1 MVIASGAQIELEGLV
16 QNIPSTMTL
25 YLNNFSVAFQTPGIS
40 KSRVLQQKRE
50 IHPWENEAEW
60 VGVSMSYC
68 IVCESTGPAIAKPYT
83 ARL

>member
-25 YLNNFSVAFQTPGIS
+25 YLNNFSVAFQTPGI
-40 KSRVLQQKRE
+40 LQQKRE